1 MNWVD
6 FFILAAL
13 VWFAYAGFRTGMIR
27 EIVTIIGAIFAV
39 ALAGLFYRD
48 LATDVKVAVDNQ
60 QTAEI
65 IAFAMIFGAVVL
77 ASQLTASFMRTAA
90 SMMMLGLADSMGGT
104 IIGALKG
111 VVLVEIALIVA
122 VTFTSLNLKDDV
134 DGSFAAPFFLDLIP
148 FLQHILPD
156 EFTTA
161 INEFHSAD

>member
-1 MNWVD
+1 LNWVD

-13 VWFAYAGFRTGMIR
+13 VWFTFAGFQTGMIR
-27 EIVTIIGAIFAV
+27 EIVTIIGAIFAI

-48 LATDVKVAVDNQ
+48 LATDVQVAVDNQ

-65 IAFAMIFGAVVL
+65 IAFAMIFGAVIL
-77 ASQLTASFMRTAA
+77 ASQLIASFMRTAA

-111 VVLVEIALIVA
+111 VIFVEIALIVA
-122 VTFTSLNLKDDV
+122 ITFPSLHLVDDV
-134 DGSFAAPFFLDLIP
+134 EGSFVAPFFLDLIP

-156 EFTTA
+156 EFKTA
-161 INEFHSAD
+161 INDFGSAG